1 MTSLEKQREIYNYK
15 KAKQR
20 LVKLIFLFIMLLGI
34 IICIAP
40 YTIEH
45 YIMPHAID
53 KANASVNQLDA
64 NKLEENQ
71 KRIRETLRNLDDIN
85 YGEATTYDKN
95 LSYDADKIMSIDR
108 VPINVKINKNYVIGK
123 LYVPNVELNIAVLE
137 GLTNQNLD
145 VASGTMK
152 PKQKMGKGNFAIA
165 GHHMIDY
172 NSLFTPVSRMKEYD
186 EIFLSDKRYV
196 YEYVTTKVSV
206 VSENNGNVV
215 DDIPGENLITLVTCS
230 DPEGTARVVVR
241 GKLLKKYKI
250 TEASEDVKNAILN

>member
-1 MTSLEKQREIYNYK
+1 MTSLEKQREMYSYK

-20 LVKLIFLFIMLLGI
+20 LVKIMFICIMFLGLT
-34 IICIAP
+34 ICIAP

-64 NKLEENQ
+64 NKIEENQ
-71 KRIRETLRNLDDIN
+71 KRIQETLKNLGEAN
-85 YGEATTYDKN
+85 YGEATSYDKN
-95 LSYDADKIMSIDR
+95 LSYDADTIRSVDR
-108 VPINVKINKNYVIGK
+108 VPIDVKINQDYVIGK

-152 PKQKMGKGNFAIA
+152 PNQKMGEGNFAIA

-215 DDIPGENLITLVTCS
+215 DDVPGENLITLVTCS

-241 GKLLKKYKI
+241 GKLMKKYKV
-250 TEASEDVKNAILN
+250 TEASEDVQNAILN